1 MPRNFFRRV
10 EVVFPIGDKNM
21 EQEVLETMNGFFRD
35 NEFATELRSR
45 GNYVS
50 APKRGRKA
58 FALQDSLVE
67 KSIEATNLEV
77 ETLRLR
83 RASGKPEDQSKGN

>member
-1 MPRNFFRRV
+1 
-10 EVVFPIGDKNM
+10 M

-50 APKRGRKA
+50 APKRSRKA
-58 FALQDSLVE
+58 FGLQDSLVE
-67 KSIEATNLEV
+67 KSIDATNLEV

-83 RASGKPEDQSKGN
+83 RASGKTEDQGEGN